1 MRIQTRPIA
10 SGAIAALLTV
20 VLTVASH
27 NAMAASTSGFRL
39 RADMIPVSCNV
50 SLSNNGTVDF
60 GVIRAQ
66 DLKAAEYTNLGAK
79 TVSLTL
85 TCDAAA
91 KVAVTA
97 SDGRK
102 GTVAPGVGTFLFG
115 NQNDASMFGVG
126 SIDGKN
132 IGAYIIYRED
142 TPTADGK
149 AVRPIFSN
157 DGGASWYNRYD
168 ANNAIIPDSRLH
180 GWAAATGDIAPGSFV
195 SVTQP
200 YKIRL
205 GLNSKEKLPSL
216 TRDIPIDGLATF
228 TVTYL

>member
-1 MRIQTRPIA
+1 MRIQSSSIA
-10 SGAIAALLTV
+10 SGLVAALLAM
-20 VLTVASH
+20 ASH
-27 NAMAASTSGFRL
+27 NVLAGSTSSFRL

-66 DLKAAEYTNLGAK
+66 DLKNTEYTDLGVK
-79 TVSLTL
+79 TISLTL

-91 KVAVTA
+91 QVAVTA

-102 GTVAPGVGTFLFG
+102 GSVAPGVGKFLYN
-115 NQNDASMFGVG
+115 NQDDASMFGVG
-126 SIDGKN
+126 SVDGKN
-132 IGAYIIYRED
+132 LGAYVIYRED
-142 TPTADGK
+142 SPTADGA

-157 DGGASWYNRYD
+157 DGGASWYHRSDN
-168 ANNAIIPDSRLH
+168 NNAIIPDTRLH
-180 GWAAATGDIAPGSFV
+180 GWAAATGEIAPGSFV
-195 SVTQP
+195 SITQP

-205 GLNSKEKLPSL
+205 GLNSKDNLPAL